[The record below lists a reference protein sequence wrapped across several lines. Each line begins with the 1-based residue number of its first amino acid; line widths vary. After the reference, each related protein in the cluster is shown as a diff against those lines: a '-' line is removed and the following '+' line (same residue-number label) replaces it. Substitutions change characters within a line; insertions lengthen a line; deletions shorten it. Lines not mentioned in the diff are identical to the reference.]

1 MAKFNFDPSEV
12 EASTYSSDQ
21 SYEIMPDGEYKLAGV
36 DAEEKQ
42 TQKKNGSYINAKFEI
57 VEGPHTGRFIWQNF
71 NIVNPNETAQRIGR
85 QELVA
90 WATACG
96 KANAD
101 DTDKLLGKIF
111 SAKVGVEKGTGGY
124 ADSNRIKAFLIG
136 AKKSTEGYVLSPN
149 IAVPAPSVQQAPVA
163 EATASASSNPWD

>member
-42 TQKKNGSYINAKFEI
+42 TQKKNGTYINAKFE
-57 VEGPHTGRFIWQNF
+57 VVDGPHTGRFIWQNF

-96 KANAD
+96 KATAD

-136 AKKSTEGYVLSPN
+136 SPTRAPKPMN
-149 IAVPAPSVQQAPVA
+149 TPAPAAPVAEQAPVA

>member
-1 MAKFNFDPSEV
+1 MAKFNFDPTEV

-42 TQKKNGSYINAKFEI
+42 TQKTNGSYLNAKFE
-57 VEGPHTGRFIWQNF
+57 VVDGPHAGRFIWQNF

-96 KANAD
+96 KATAD

-111 SAKVGVEKGTGGY
+111 SAKIGVEKGTGGY
-124 ADSNRIKAFLIG
+124 ADSNRIKAFLVG
-136 AKKSTEGYVLSPN
+136 SPSR
-149 IAVPAPSVQQAPVA
+149 APAPMNTPAPAAQAPVA
-163 EATASASSNPWD
+163 ETSGAASSNPWD

>member
-96 KANAD
+96 KASAD

-136 AKKSTEGYVLSPN
+136 AKKASPAPMN
-149 IAVPAPSVQQAPVA
+149 TPAPTTPSVQQAPVA

>member
-12 EASTYSSDQ
+12 EASTYGSDQ

-42 TQKKNGSYINAKFEI
+42 TQKKNGTYINAKFE
-57 VEGPHTGRFIWQNF
+57 VVDGPHTGRFIWQNF

-96 KANAD
+96 KATAD

-111 SAKVGVEKGTGGY
+111 SAKIGVEKGTGGY
-124 ADSNRIKAFLIG
+124 ADSNRIKAFLVG
-136 AKKSTEGYVLSPN
+136 PPSRA
-149 IAVPAPSVQQAPVA
+149 PAPMNTPAPAAQAPVA
-163 EATASASSNPWD
+163 ETSGAASSNPWD

>member
-12 EASTYSSDQ
+12 EASTYSSD
-21 SYEIMPDGEYKLAGV
+21 SYEVMPDGEYKLMGV

-42 TQKKNGSYINAKFEI
+42 TQKKNGTYISAKFE
-57 VEGPHTGRFIWQNF
+57 VVGGPHTGRLVWQNF

-96 KANAD
+96 KATAD
-101 DTDKLLGKIF
+101 DTDKLLGKVF
-111 SAKVGVEKGTGGY
+111 SAKLGLEKGTGGY

-136 AKKSTEGYVLSPN
+136 TPN
-149 IAVPAPSVQQAPVA
+149 KAPEPMNTPAPAAQAPVA
-163 EATASASSNPWD
+163 QAPVAAAGASSNPWD

>member
-21 SYEIMPDGEYKLAGV
+21 SYEIMPDGEYKLMGV

-42 TQKKNGSYINAKFEI
+42 TQKKNGSYINAKFE
-57 VEGPHTGRFIWQNF
+57 VVGGEHNGRFIWQNF
-71 NIVNPNETAQRIGR
+71 NIINPNETAQRIGR

-96 KANAD
+96 KGTAD
-101 DTDKLLGKIF
+101 DTDKLLGKVF

-136 AKKSTEGYVLSPN
+136 APTK
-149 IAVPAPSVQQAPVA
+149 APAPMNTTAAPVQAPVV
-163 EATASASSNPWD
+163 EAASATSNPWD

>member
-42 TQKKNGSYINAKFEI
+42 TQKKNGSYINAKFE
-57 VEGPHTGRFIWQNF
+57 VVDGPHTGRFIWQNF

-96 KANAD
+96 KATAD

-136 AKKSTEGYVLSPN
+136 SPTRAPKPMN
-149 IAVPAPSVQQAPVA
+149 TTAPAAPVVEQAPVA

>member
-42 TQKKNGSYINAKFEI
+42 TQKKNGTYINAKFE
-57 VEGPHTGRFIWQNF
+57 VVDGPHTGRFIWQNF

-96 KANAD
+96 KATAD

-136 AKKSTEGYVLSPN
+136 SPTRAPKPMN
-149 IAVPAPSVQQAPVA
+149 TPAPAAPA
-163 EATASASSNPWD
+163 RGTQTASKLF

>member
-42 TQKKNGSYINAKFEI
+42 TQKKNGTYINAKFE
-57 VEGPHTGRFIWQNF
+57 VVDGPHTGRFIWQNF

-96 KANAD
+96 KATAD

-136 AKKSTEGYVLSPN
+136 SPTRAPKPMN
-149 IAVPAPSVQQAPVA
+149 TPAPAAPVVEQVPVA

>member
-42 TQKKNGSYINAKFEI
+42 TQKKNGSYINAKFE
-57 VEGPHTGRFIWQNF
+57 VVDGPHTGRFIWQNF

-96 KANAD
+96 KATAD

-111 SAKVGVEKGTGGY
+111 SAKIGVEKGTGGY

-136 AKKSTEGYVLSPN
+136 PKRNPVDAPKTN
-149 IAVPAPSVQQAPVA
+149 VPVAPVA
-163 EATASASSNPWD
+163 QPQAAQASGASSSNPWD

>member
-1 MAKFNFDPSEV
+1 
-12 EASTYSSDQ
+12 
-21 SYEIMPDGEYKLAGV
+21 
-36 DAEEKQ
+36 
-42 TQKKNGSYINAKFEI
+42 
-57 VEGPHTGRFIWQNF
+57 
-71 NIVNPNETAQRIGR
+71 
-85 QELVA
+85 LVA

-96 KANAD
+96 KATAD

-136 AKKSTEGYVLSPN
+136 SPTRAPKPMN
-149 IAVPAPSVQQAPVA
+149 TPAPAAPVVEQAPVA

>member
-42 TQKKNGSYINAKFEI
+42 TQKKNGSYINAKFE
-57 VEGPHTGRFIWQNF
+57 VVDGPHTGRFIWQNF

-96 KANAD
+96 KATAD

-136 AKKSTEGYVLSPN
+136 SPTRAPKPMN
-149 IAVPAPSVQQAPVA
+149 TPAPAAPVA

>member
-42 TQKKNGSYINAKFEI
+42 TQKKNGSYINAKFE
-57 VEGPHTGRFIWQNF
+57 VVDGPHTGRFIWQNF

-96 KANAD
+96 KATAD

-136 AKKSTEGYVLSPN
+136 SPTRAPKPMN
-149 IAVPAPSVQQAPVA
+149 TPAPAAQAPVA
-163 EATASASSNPWD
+163 ETSGAASSNPWD